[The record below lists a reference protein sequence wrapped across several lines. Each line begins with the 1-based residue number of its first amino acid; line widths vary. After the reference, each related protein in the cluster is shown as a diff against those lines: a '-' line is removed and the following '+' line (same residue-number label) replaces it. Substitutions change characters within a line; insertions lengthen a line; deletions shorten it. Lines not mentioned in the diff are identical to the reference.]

1 MSDAAEF
8 GYTGLAPALQQATGN
23 ATKHIFMEPHLNNE
37 SYIGFSFFQQKCQM
51 WKTKVQ
57 IYIVW
62 IEIFSFQ
69 F

>member
-37 SYIGFSFFQQKCQM
+37 SYIGFSFFQQKCQTNV
-51 WKTKVQ
+51 KSKVQ
-57 IYIVW
+57 IYIV
-62 IEIFSFQ
+62 
-69 F
+69 